1 MKLDEAV
8 VLVTGANR
16 GLGRSLV
23 EAFVRVGAKRVYAT
37 ARDPKKIAAPS
48 ERVVPLSL
56 DVDDARSIAEAADAA
71 RDTTLLVNNA
81 GVLRSFKFLQTTRE
95 EIEKDFATNFFGPL
109 ATTRAFLPA
118 LERAK
123 EAAVVNVLS
132 VASLANPPVFAGYAA
147 SKAAAFSLTQALR
160 AELAPKE
167 IRVHGVF
174 AGTIDTDM
182 VKGYEMAKAS
192 PDVVAANIVEALA
205 AGVEDIAPDPASR
218 ELFAL
223 WQRDPKA
230 VERALAAMI

>member
-1 MKLDEAV
+1 MYQSGWAPAETGDEGKPAKATVKDGRSDEAGALARWLRRRLDAGWTV
-8 VLVTGANR
+8 VDRATRQPRPAHPGDVALLLRALTDVWHYEDALADQGFDYHTIG
-16 GLGRSLV
+16 GS
-23 EAFVRVGAKRVYAT
+23 AFYSQQE
-37 ARDPKKIAAPS
+37 I
-48 ERVVPLSL
+48 L
-56 DVDDARSIAEAADAA
+56 D
-71 RDTTLLVNNA
+71 
-81 GVLRSFKFLQTTRE
+81 
-95 EIEKDFATNFFGPL
+95 
-109 ATTRAFLPA
+109 
-118 LERAK
+118 
-123 EAAVVNVLS
+123 VVNVLS